1 MYVNTLAESGAVNLL
16 QQSNKVLISGVGTR
30 ISGNPALENRA
41 KRKTITQKMILSL
54 IDVAKKQ
61 RRYRKD
67 SVLLEF
73 RSLSK

>member
-1 MYVNTLAESGAVNLL
+1 MYVYILAESVEVNLL

-30 ISGNPALENRA
+30 ILDNPALENRA